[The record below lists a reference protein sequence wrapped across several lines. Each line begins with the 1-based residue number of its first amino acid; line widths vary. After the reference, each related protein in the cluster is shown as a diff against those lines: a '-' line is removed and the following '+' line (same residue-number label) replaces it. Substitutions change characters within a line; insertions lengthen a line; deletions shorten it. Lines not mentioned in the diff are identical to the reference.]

1 MLTVAATGV
10 FAQTKLKVDKA
21 TVKFKIRNAGINVSG
36 SFEGFKGKII
46 FSPDNLAGSRL
57 IGVIQTAT
65 VNTGIKGRD
74 RHLRKEDFFH
84 VAKYPV
90 IKMKSTKI
98 QKEGDKYVA
107 YFNLTIKGVTK
118 NVKVP
123 FTYTKTGGKSVFDA
137 YFEIN
142 RRDFGVGG
150 RSLIM
155 NNTAKISL
163 NITASGA

>member
-10 FAQTKLKVDKA
+10 FAQTKWKINKA
-21 TVKFKIRNAGINVSG
+21 DVKFKIRNAGINVSG

-57 IGVIQTAT
+57 IGIIQTAT
-65 VNTGIKGRD
+65 INTGIKGRD

-84 VAKYPV
+84 AIKYPV

-98 QKEGDKYVA
+98 VKEGEQYVA
-107 YFNLTIKGVTK
+107 YFDVFIKGVTK
-118 NVKVP
+118 NIKVP
-123 FTYTKTGGKSVFDA
+123 FSYAKNGNTATFKASFK
-137 YFEIN
+137 IN

-150 RSLIM
+150 KSLIM
-155 NNTAKISL
+155 SNTAKIAL
-163 NITASGA
+163 NITAAAS

>member
-10 FAQTKLKVDKA
+10 FAQTKWKVTKA
-21 TVKFKIRNAGINVSG
+21 DVKFKIRNAGINVSG

-57 IGVIQTAT
+57 IGIIQTAT
-65 VNTGIKGRD
+65 INTGIKGRD

-84 VAKYPV
+84 AIKYPV

-98 QKEGDKYVA
+98 AKEGSKYVA
-107 YFNLTIKGVTK
+107 YFDLTIKGVTK
-118 NVKVP
+118 KVKVP
-123 FTYTKTGGKSVFDA
+123 FTYTKSGNSGTFNA

-150 RSLIM
+150 KSLIM
-155 NNTAKISL
+155 SKTAKITL
-163 NITASGA
+163 NITAAAA